1 MQGYRL
7 ITVLAW
13 GWIMDK
19 KLKIKFITYELPPL
33 SDDDIEE
40 LEKFIVQLAQQGF
53 KDNIV
58 SGNFP
63 MKGIK

>member
-1 MQGYRL
+1 
-7 ITVLAW
+7 
-13 GWIMDK
+13 MDK